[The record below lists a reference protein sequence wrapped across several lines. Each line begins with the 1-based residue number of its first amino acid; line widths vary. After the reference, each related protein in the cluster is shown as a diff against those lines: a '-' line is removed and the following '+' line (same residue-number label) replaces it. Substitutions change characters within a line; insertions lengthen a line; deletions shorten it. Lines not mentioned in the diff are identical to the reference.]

1 MHFRL
6 NLMRRDSIQVAVL
19 TQRVSLW
26 RLSGLILLTLVFSIL
41 PQSQS
46 FAEKVIKV
54 GIYEN
59 MPKVFT
65 DGTGKPAGIFV
76 DLIEDI
82 AASEGW
88 KIEYVH
94 GTWGEGLDRLSRG
107 EIDLMPDVAFTSER
121 GKRFAFHSEPV
132 LSDWFQV
139 YALKGSGILSL
150 LDLDGKNVSV
160 LEQSI
165 QQDAFAKLIEGFDI
179 DVAIIP
185 FPDYARAFSSVKD
198 GLVDAVITNRF
209 YGAQHMKQFGLEDTA
224 VIFSPT
230 RLFFAGSGKIA
241 PTVLSALDKNLASMK
256 KDPDSV
262 YFESLKRWTSEGYQY
277 VFPLWLKIASGIMLF
292 AAVFGVAGTIVF
304 KRRVDVRSQELVKSM
319 EDRISAETA
328 DKLKS
333 AFLATMSHEL
343 RTPLNSIIGFT
354 GILLRGLAGPLN
366 DEQTKQMRMVQGSAR
381 HLLALINDVLDIS
394 RIEAG
399 KIELSRERFDPAVSV
414 ERVME
419 TVRPAAEKKRLY
431 LRYEKG
437 EGKCEILNDRR
448 RFEQVLLNLLANAVK
463 FTVKGGVMVSCG
475 MEDGTVFFSVRDTG
489 IGISADDIRDIFEP
503 FKQVDTGKSREYE
516 GTGLGLSICKKM
528 AEAMGGSIE
537 VQSGL
542 GSGSEFIFRLP
553 VNGGDDEDED
563 PDNRG

>member
-1 MHFRL
+1 
-6 NLMRRDSIQVAVL
+6 
-19 TQRVSLW
+19 
-26 RLSGLILLTLVFSIL
+26 
-41 PQSQS
+41 
-46 FAEKVIKV
+46 
-54 GIYEN
+54 
-59 MPKVFT
+59 
-65 DGTGKPAGIFV
+65 
-76 DLIEDI
+76 
-82 AASEGW
+82 
-88 KIEYVH
+88 
-94 GTWGEGLDRLSRG
+94 
-107 EIDLMPDVAFTSER
+107 
-121 GKRFAFHSEPV
+121 
-132 LSDWFQV
+132 
-139 YALKGSGILSL
+139 
-150 LDLDGKNVSV
+150 
-160 LEQSI
+160 
-165 QQDAFAKLIEGFDI
+165 
-179 DVAIIP
+179 
-185 FPDYARAFSSVKD
+185 
-198 GLVDAVITNRF
+198 
-209 YGAQHMKQFGLEDTA
+209 
-224 VIFSPT
+224 
-230 RLFFAGSGKIA
+230 
-241 PTVLSALDKNLASMK
+241 
-256 KDPDSV
+256 
-262 YFESLKRWTSEGYQY
+262 
-277 VFPLWLKIASGIMLF
+277 
-292 AAVFGVAGTIVF
+292 
-304 KRRVDVRSQELVKSM
+304 
-319 EDRISAETA
+319 
-328 DKLKS
+328 
-333 AFLATMSHEL
+333 
-343 RTPLNSIIGFT
+343 
-354 GILLRGLAGPLN
+354 
-366 DEQTKQMRMVQGSAR
+366 MVQGSAR